1 VSVKTDPAEIT
12 AMFETVSLGAPQHAV
27 GFVMW
32 RVVHRYQRA
41 ADAALRDLGLTHL
54 QFVTLA
60 LVAWLG
66 RSGEAA
72 SQADVAR
79 LGDIGTMQVSLMLK
93 ALEAKQLVHRERLR
107 RAAPAKQVALTE
119 AGLVALREAM
129 PRLIE
134 VQARLFGPAGQ
145 PGGGLLR
152 MLNAIDAE
160 S

>member
-1 VSVKTDPAEIT
+1 VKTDPAEIA
-12 AMFETVSLGAPQHAV
+12 AMFDTVSLGAPQHAV

-41 ADAALRDLGLTHL
+41 VDAALHDLGLTHL

-66 RSGEAA
+66 RTGEAA
-72 SQADVAR
+72 TQADVAR

-93 ALEAKQLVHRERLR
+93 ALEAKQLVHRERSP
-107 RAAPAKQVALTE
+107 ANAPAKQVTVT
-119 AGLVALREAM
+119 AGGLAALREAM

-134 VQARLFGPAGQ
+134 VQARLFGAAGK
-145 PGGGLLR
+145 PGGELLR
-152 MLNAIDAE
+152 MLNTIDAAG
-160 S
+160 